1 MKNITIEI
9 KWAVIFAVTAL
20 AWMVLE
26 KSLGWHDVHIDQH
39 ATLTNIFAVPAIVI
53 YVLALLDKKKNYYK
67 GEMTYLQGFLS
78 GVIISVIVA
87 VLSPFTQYITLTY
100 ITPQYFENIIEYSVT
115 TGELTREQ
123 AEDWFNMQSYIV
135 QSVIGALIMGVITS
149 AIVAIF
155 VKSKKQS

>member
-53 YVLALLDKKKNYYK
+53 YVFALLDKKKNYYK